1 MLHPRICTVLR
12 RTCPTVARLAAPLS
26 SSSSLPPFDPSD
38 TATVFS
44 TTSSARLLGSALLF
58 EACGRSWL
66 VDPLK
71 RVLTHAMIAAD
82 SSSSSSTGGTMAWL
96 GRSVGG
102 AVTWTTKAT
111 IFRVFAAGEALEDC
125 AGGAADLGAS
135 GVGLIVDHS
144 KEEAEDEWAHNLEE
158 KVALLSSLRA
168 SLGERVVFVPVKVTS
183 LADPS
188 MLEAVTAALASH
200 AAGPE
205 SGEGGHGGGGGCT
218 EGQIQLARS
227 GYAEGVLERELDGV
241 NRALLERAEDSL
253 GVLLEAAQREDLP
266 LLLDAEQRWEV
277 ACRETETVSQRQL
290 APTSTRSIS
299 HASLPLLQEAKEVS
313 SETWSYLEL

>member
-1 MLHPRICTVLR
+1 
-12 RTCPTVARLAAPLS
+12 
-26 SSSSLPPFDPSD
+26 
-38 TATVFS
+38 
-44 TTSSARLLGSALLF
+44 
-58 EACGRSWL
+58 
-66 VDPLK
+66 
-71 RVLTHAMIAAD
+71 
-82 SSSSSSTGGTMAWL
+82 
-96 GRSVGG
+96 
-102 AVTWTTKAT
+102 VTWTTKAT

-125 AGGAADLGAS
+125 AGVAADLGAS

-144 KEEAEDEWAHNLEE
+144 KEEAEDEWEHNLEE
-158 KVALLSSLRA
+158 KVELLSSLRA
-168 SLGERVVFVPVKVTS
+168 SLGERVVFVPVKVTA

-200 AAGPE
+200 AAGLE
-205 SGEGGHGGGGGCT
+205 SGEGGHGGGGCT

-277 ACRETETVSQRQL
+277 ACRETETVNQRQL
-290 APTSTRSIS
+290 APPCSIS
-299 HASLPLLQEAKEVS
+299 HASLPLLLARGKRGEFRN
-313 SETWSYLEL
+313 LELYETNLNGNPPTPHTLVPYPLQPSAACDRLFVYASDATV